1 MKNILI
7 VTGGTGGHVIPCLSI
22 YEHLK
27 DNCNVQIV
35 TDERGSKFI
44 NKNDYKFTIIKVPN
58 ITKNIFK
65 IPINIILFIISIFKS
80 YFFLKK
86 NNIMSIISSGG
97 YMSFPY
103 NFASYIQNINIILF
117 EPNSVLGRSN
127 KYFLPFSKKI
137 ISYDPNPKLFPKKY
151 LHKIYH
157 TKPILKKIFYEKKN
171 KLKNEI
177 LENKKILILGGSQGA
192 KFFDEEIFKLIMQI
206 SKKVKIEI
214 CQQVSDPNNIHILKE
229 KYKNLNIKHR
239 IFDFDNN
246 IYNEYLN
253 SDMAISRSGASTLSE
268 LSFFN
273 IPFIAVPFPHA
284 KDNHQFF
291 NAEFYKKKQCCWI
304 IKQEDF
310 NISRVSEKI
319 IMLIQQENEISKK
332 KQHLKEF
339 SKENT
344 WNAVNKKLRE
354 LINEY

>member
-7 VTGGTGGHVIPCLSI
+7 VTGGTGGHVMPCLSI

-44 NKNDYKFTIIKVPN
+44 NKNNYKFTIIKVPN
-58 ITKNIFK
+58 ITKNFFK
-65 IPINIILFIISIFKS
+65 ILMNIILFLKSIFKA

-86 NNIMSIISSGG
+86 NNIDCIISSGG

-103 NFASYIQNINIILF
+103 NFVSYILNINIILF

-137 ISYDPNPKLFPKKY
+137 ISYDPNLRLFPRKY
-151 LHKIYH
+151 LHKIYP
-157 TKPILKKIFYEKKN
+157 TKPILKKIFYEKKYQ
-171 KLKNEI
+171 LKDKI
-177 LENKKILILGGSQGA
+177 LEPKKILILGGSQGA
-192 KFFDEEIFKLIMQI
+192 KFFDEQIFKVISQI

-214 CQQVSDPNNIHILKE
+214 CQQVSDPNKIYILKE
-229 KYKNLNIKHR
+229 KYRNLNIKHK
-239 IFDFDNN
+239 IFDFDNS
-246 IYNEYLN
+246 IYEEYLN
-253 SDMAISRSGASTLSE
+253 SDLAISRSGASTLSE

-291 NAEFYKKKQCCWI
+291 NAEFYEKKQCCWI
-304 IKQEDF
+304 IKQENF
-310 NISRVSEKI
+310 NINIVSKKI
-319 IMLIQQENEISKK
+319 IMLIQEKNELSKK
-332 KQHLKEF
+332 RLHLKEF

-344 WNAVNKKLRE
+344 WNDINKNLRE